1 MSRLLK
7 YLGVALAVVVASL
20 HLFHPDF
27 GIWAAMTYLSIQSF
41 PDPRPF
47 AFVLSAVAILLG
59 MALVADGAF
68 SPRVAYL
75 GGMVLMV
82 TYIVGYF
89 AWHVLGH
96 GAWWPWGMGLG
107 GHNHTFLQVLL
118 GEGHLRDDS
127 IALASKIAEL
137 ALLVILGVL
146 YRSD

>member
-7 YLGVALAVVVASL
+7 HLGVALAVIIAGI
-20 HLFHPDF
+20 HFFHPDF

-47 AFVLSAVAILLG
+47 AFVLSAVAILLSI
-59 MALVADGAF
+59 ALVADGAVP
-68 SPRVAYL
+68 PRVVYF

-96 GAWWPWGMGLG
+96 GAWWPWGSGLG
-107 GHNHTFLQVLL
+107 SHAHTLRTVLL
-118 GEGHLRDDS
+118 SEDHLRADP
-127 IALASKIAEL
+127 IALTSKFAEL
-137 ALLVILGVL
+137 ALLVVLAVL
-146 YRSD
+146 YRRD